1 MFCTKCGTQNPEG
14 AGFCVKCG
22 AKLVADNPGPEKVA
36 PPPSNAA
43 GSAQPVN
50 APNAADN
57 SGQQTPPQSA
67 DQTAPPVQQ
76 WSAQPQQPYAV
87 QQAPV
92 KKKSKV
98 PFIAIGAIVLVIAA
112 VLFVV
117 FGSRDNVDYVASVKA
132 FQPFADSLDISYSYG
147 EVLDKYISDAKWESH
162 KTDTGADV
170 EISGT
175 LSGTERVISI
185 TVNMEKIPDNP
196 DMSMSSLKSVTID
209 GETIP
214 DKDEASTIIAMLFAA
229 YDEGYSDFAEIAD
242 TLASEDDQD
251 GVNIIGDTIEVN
263 QTDTHY
269 DDTWGNVEVTV
280 KYVDFVDKLSMG
292 ILGYDSPDEDF
303 VYLRAFISLKNIDTK
318 TASLLCS
325 ERIIYDNTY
334 TYSLHTFEGS
344 PYDIKPLSSDQECT
358 LIFEV
363 PKEAMESDKS
373 LVLTLRDDS
382 NEEQTLLFTIRD
394 GGTPSKSKP
403 STSSSTTTPESAFE
417 PASVGYATVQEYLND
432 PEVRQEVD
440 AAIAE
445 AATDEMQLS
454 IEATDDTLFYIFEFD
469 SAALFDADLNAVT
482 RELEDG
488 LQSQADTF
496 VGIAQDISDVVDVD
510 NAKVVVIYKI
520 STGNELCRREYSA
533 Y

>member
-22 AKLVADNPGPEKVA
+22 AKLVTDNPGPETTSSTQ
-36 PPPSNAA
+36 SNAA
-43 GSAQPVN
+43 GSAQPVS
-50 APNAADN
+50 APGSPGNLD
-57 SGQQTPPQSA
+57 QQASS
-67 DQTAPPVQQ
+67 QTANRAAPPVQQ

-87 QQAPV
+87 QQAPI
-92 KKKSKV
+92 KKKSKA

-117 FGSRDNVDYVASVKA
+117 FGSRDNIDYVASVKA
-132 FQPFADSLDISYSYG
+132 FQPFADSMDISYSYG

-196 DMSMSSLKSVTID
+196 DMSMISLKSVTID
-209 GETIP
+209 EETIS
-214 DKDEASTIIAMLFAA
+214 DKDEASAIIAMLFAA
-229 YDEGYSDFAEIAD
+229 YDEGYSDFAELAD
-242 TLASEDDQD
+242 TLTSEDDQD
-251 GVNIIGDTIEVN
+251 GINILGDPIEVN

-280 KYVDFVDKLSMG
+280 KYVDFVDNLSMG
-292 ILGYDSPDEDF
+292 VLGYDSPDEDF

-373 LVLTLRDDS
+373 LVLKLRDDS
-382 NEEQTLLFTIRD
+382 SEEKSLLFTIRD
-394 GGTPSKSKP
+394 GATPSKAQP
-403 STSSSTTTPESAFE
+403 STSSSIDTTESASE
-417 PASVGYATVQEYLND
+417 ASTGNYATVREFLND
-432 PEVRQEVD
+432 PDVRSEIDAMIAEDGDMQISVD
-440 AAIAE
+440 A
-445 AATDEMQLS
+445 S
-454 IEATDDTLFYIFEFD
+454 DDTLFYIFEFN
-469 SAALFDADLNAVT
+469 AADLFDADLNAVT

-488 LQSQADTF
+488 LQSQSDTF
-496 VGIAQDISDVVDVD
+496 VGIAQDISEVVDVT
-510 NAKVVVIYKI
+510 NVKVVVIYKL
-520 STGNELCRREYSA
+520 STGNELYRREFSA

>member
-22 AKLVADNPGPEKVA
+22 AKLVADNPGSEKVA
-36 PPPSNAA
+36 APTSNAA
-43 GSAQPVN
+43 SSAQPIS
-50 APNAADN
+50 APDAADN
-57 SGQQTPPQSA
+57 SGQQAPPQPTN
-67 DQTAPPVQQ
+67 QTSPPVQQ
-76 WSAQPQQPYAV
+76 WSAQPQQPYAAA
-87 QQAPV
+87 QQAPI
-92 KKKSKV
+92 KKKSKA
-98 PFIAIGAIVLVIAA
+98 PFIAIGAIILVVAA
-112 VLFVV
+112 VLFMV
-117 FGSRDNVDYVASVKA
+117 FGSRDNIDYVASVKA
-132 FQPFADSLDISYSYG
+132 FQPLADSLDISYSYG
-147 EVLDKYISDAKWESH
+147 EVLDKYISDAKWVSH
-162 KTDTGADV
+162 KTETGADV

-175 LSGTERVISI
+175 LSGTEMAVTVVVNLEALPNRSDVSI
-185 TVNMEKIPDNP
+185 Y
-196 DMSMSSLKSVTID
+196 SLKYITID
-209 GETIP
+209 RDTFL
-214 DKDEASTIIAMLFAA
+214 DTDEAGEFIAMIFLA
-229 YDEGYSDFAEIAD
+229 YDEGYSDFAELAD
-242 TLASEDDQD
+242 TLTSEDDQD

-303 VYLRAFISLKNIDTK
+303 VYLRAFMSLKNIDTK

-358 LIFEV
+358 LIFEI

-373 LVLTLRDDS
+373 LVLKLRDDS

-394 GGTPSKSKP
+394 GATSSKAQP
-403 STSSSTTTPESAFE
+403 STSSSIDTTE
-417 PASVGYATVQEYLND
+417 GNYATVREFLND
-432 PEVRQEVD
+432 PDVRSEIDAMIAEEGDMQISVD
-440 AAIAE
+440 A
-445 AATDEMQLS
+445 S
-454 IEATDDTLFYIFEFD
+454 DDTLFYIFEFD
-469 SAALFDADLNAVT
+469 AASLFDADLNAVT

-488 LQSQADTF
+488 LQSQSDTF
-496 VGIAQDISDVVDVD
+496 VGIAQDISEVVDVT
-510 NAKVVVIYKI
+510 NVKVVVIYKL
-520 STGNELCRREYSA
+520 STGNELYRKEFSA